1 MFSVSRDF
9 RSIAQ
14 QSLTMI
20 KVDGR
25 LWINS
30 GELPLLGNGR
40 IELLEKIGELGSLRK
55 AAAEMKMSYRQAW
68 FNINEMNINAGK
80 PLVIL
85 KRGGR
90 DGGIAEVTDT
100 GKKVITQFR
109 QLQKEFKTFLKEKTK
124 TFKI

>member
-1 MFSVSRDF
+1 
-9 RSIAQ
+9 
-14 QSLTMI
+14 MI

-40 IELLEKIGELGSLRK
+40 IELLVKIGELGSLRK

-68 FNINEMNINAGK
+68 FNINEMNTNAGK

-90 DGGIAEVTDT
+90 QGGIAEVTET
-100 GKKVITQFR
+100 GQKVIRQYH
-109 QLQKEFKTFLKEKTK
+109 QLQVEFKAFLKERSKK
-124 TFKI
+124 FKI